1 MKKSKKKLKGMT
13 LIEMIISIFIFA
25 LMGGV
30 LVLVGTS
37 IDKQTKASN
46 RLRDKIVEESP
57 YAANHIDEVY
67 DSDGN
72 KYNLS
77 SEEIDIVVW
86 QDTYSNNYRKYEW
99 VDPSD
104 HSKGKKENTYPINSS
119 NSKVEMKA
127 DKYHTQDVLVNG
139 KSATKSAA
147 QKQEIQNGVNSGL
160 DLEFFDIQPLP
171 ASP

>member
-57 YAANHIDEVY
+57 YAANHLDEVTKP
-67 DSDGN
+67 DGN
-72 KYNLS
+72 KYQLS

-86 QDTYSNNYRKYEW
+86 QDTYQGNYKKYELI
-99 VDPSD
+99 DPND
-104 HSKGKKENTYPINSS
+104 QSKGKKENTYPITVS

-127 DKYHTQDVLVNG
+127 DKYHTQDIVLDG
-139 KSATKSAA
+139 KSAA

-160 DLEFFDIQPLP
+160 DLEFFEIQALP
-171 ASP
+171 ANP

>member
-25 LMGGV
+25 LMGGI

-57 YAANHIDEVY
+57 YAANHIDEVC

-86 QDTYSNNYRKYEW
+86 QDTYSNNYKKYEW

-127 DKYHTQDVLVNG
+127 DKYHTQDIVLDG
-139 KSATKSAA
+139 KSAA

>member
-25 LMGGV
+25 LMGGI

-57 YAANHIDEVY
+57 YAANHIKTAVDA
-67 DSDGN
+67 DGN
-72 KYNLS
+72 TINLS
-77 SEEIDIVVW
+77 SNEIDIVVW
-86 QDTYSNNYRKYEW
+86 QDTYSNNYKKYEW

-127 DKYHTQDVLVNG
+127 DKYHTQDIVVDG
-139 KSATKSAA
+139 KSAA

-160 DLEFFDIQPLP
+160 DLEFFNIQDLP